1 MLKVKDIR
9 INHLREPAGVIGT
22 VTVGW
27 KILSDRSDVVQ
38 TAREIAI
45 VRDGGAEELYHEK
58 TESGESVNIAVGG
71 LSLRS
76 LETCT
81 VRVRV
86 WDNHGEASE
95 WASTGFIT
103 ALQSD
108 GEWKGAFITAEK
120 PEDRGKAPG
129 TMLRKAFT
137 IEKEVKE
144 AWLLSTAQG
153 LYQAFI
159 NGKRVGQDELAPGW
173 TSYHTHLLYQTHEV
187 TDILKKG
194 ENAIG
199 VLLGAGWYK
208 GDITW
213 FRRHNY
219 YGSYAAFSGQ
229 LVIRYTDGSEEILA
243 SDTSWQGCRSP
254 IIHADIYDG
263 ETYDARLEQ
272 DGWCEP
278 GFLGSGWEP
287 VRVAGQRAV
296 EPVPQQGCTVRVKE
310 TFGAREIFRTPGGD
324 TVIDFGQN
332 ISGWVRFTVTGGCGD
347 EAELVFF
354 ETLDAAGNVYTENLR
369 TAGQTVRYICR
380 GKGRETCCPHF
391 TFQGFRYV
399 WVKQFPGEVRAEDF
413 TAMVLYSDMAA
424 RGSFSCSHPL
434 LNQLQSNIQW
444 GMKGNFVDVP
454 TDCPQRDERLG
465 WTGDAQIFSYTANF
479 LMETEE
485 FYRKWLIDLAAD
497 QRDNGGVSN
506 VIPDALLD
514 HSVDYGD
521 GESAADQYGA
531 AGWGDAAVIV
541 PWSLYLENGDPSIIL
556 QQYDSMKAW
565 LDYLTVSRE
574 NGYIRTACQFGDW
587 LALDAAEGSYHGATP
602 EEFTAS
608 AYYAHACG
616 LFAKMAEAVGRT
628 EDAGEYRKRREEEI
642 AFFRSRYCL
651 PDGKLSVHT
660 QTAYVL
666 ALHFDLLPG
675 EERPAAAEELKKM
688 LSENDGHL
696 TTGFMGT
703 PYIMHAL
710 SRNGCVKEAYDLL
723 LKEDFPSWLYQVK
736 QGATT
741 VWEHWDGLK
750 PDGTMWSADMNSF
763 NHYAY
768 GAVGQWLYER
778 CAGLCVD
785 ENRPGYR
792 HFTVR
797 PCIGG
802 GLDFAECVHESVY
815 GQIRVHWEKREGD
828 TVVLS
833 VQVPPN
839 TTAVLELERAGAI
852 LENGGLNFARS
863 VGAGRSGMQEDGNT
877 YRAETGSGNWSVAY
891 RLIG

>member
-1 MLKVKDIR
+1 MLKVSDIR
-9 INHLREPAGVIGT
+9 INHLQEPKGVRGPF
-22 VTVGW
+22 TVGW
-27 KILSDRSDVVQ
+27 KMLSDRTNVVQ
-38 TAREIAI
+38 TAREIII

-58 TESGESVNIAVGG
+58 KESGESANITVGE
-71 LSLRS
+71 LPLRS

-95 WASTGFIT
+95 WASTGFLS

-108 GEWKGAFITAEK
+108 EEWEGAFIMAEK
-120 PEDRGKAPG
+120 PGDREKALG
-129 TMLRKAFT
+129 TMLRKDFV
-137 IEKEVKE
+137 IKKEVKE
-144 AWLLSTAQG
+144 AYLVSTAQG
-153 LYQAFI
+153 MYQAFI
-159 NGKRVGQDELAPGW
+159 NGKRIGQDELAPGW
-173 TSYHTHLLYQTHEV
+173 TSYHTRLLYQTYEV
-187 TDILKKG
+187 TDALKEG

-219 YGSYAAFSGQ
+219 YGSHAAFSGQ
-229 LVIRYTDGSEEILA
+229 LVIRYTDGSEEVLA
-243 SDTSWQGCRSP
+243 SDPSWLGCKSP
-254 IIHADIYDG
+254 ILHADIYDG
-263 ETYDARLEQ
+263 EIYDARLEQ
-272 DGWCEP
+272 DGWSEP
-278 GFLGSGWEP
+278 GFSGSGWEQ
-287 VRVAGQRAV
+287 VRVVEQQAV
-296 EPVPQQGCTVRVKE
+296 MPVPQQGCTVRVEE
-310 TFGAREIFRTPGGD
+310 TFAAREIFRTPRGD

-332 ISGWVRFTVTGGCGD
+332 ISGWVRFNVEGRSGD

-369 TAGQTVRYICR
+369 TARQTVRYICK
-380 GKGRETCCPHF
+380 GEGRETCCPHF

-413 TAMVLYSDMAA
+413 TAMVLCSDMRA
-424 RGSFSCSHPL
+424 RGSFSCSNPL
-434 LNQLQSNIQW
+434 LNQLQSNIRW

-479 LMETEE
+479 LMETDE
-485 FYRKWLIDLAAD
+485 FYRKWLLDLAAD
-497 QRDNGGVSN
+497 QRADGGVAN
-506 VIPDALLD
+506 VVPDALVD
-514 HSVDYGD
+514 DAVDYGD
-521 GESAADQYGA
+521 GESAAEQYGA

-541 PWSLYLENGDPSIIL
+541 PWALYLANGDPSIIL

-565 LDYLTVSRE
+565 LDYLAASE
-574 NGYIRTACQFGDW
+574 KDGCIRTPCQFGDW

-608 AYYAHACG
+608 AYYAHVCG
-616 LFAKMAEAVGRT
+616 LFAKMADAVGRA
-628 EDAGEYRKRREEEI
+628 EDAAEYRKRREAKI
-642 AFFRSRYCL
+642 GLFRSRYCL
-651 PDGKLSVHT
+651 PDGKLNVHT

-666 ALHFDLLPG
+666 ALHFDLLP
-675 EERPAAAEELKKM
+675 EEARPAAAEELKKK
-688 LSENDGHL
+688 LRDNDGHL

-785 ENRPGYR
+785 PDRPGYR

-802 GLDFAECVHESVY
+802 GLGFAECAHESPY
-815 GQIRVHWEKREGD
+815 GEIRVRWERTEDG

-839 TTAVLELERAGAI
+839 TTAGLELERAGEI
-852 LENGGLNFARS
+852 LENGGLEFS
-863 VGAGRSGMQEDGNT
+863 LAGENRASGLCGSDRV
-877 YRAETGSGNWSVAY
+877 YRAETGSGNWRVAY
-891 RLIG
+891 RLAE

>member
-1 MLKVKDIR
+1 MLQVNDIR
-9 INHLREPAGVIGT
+9 INHLWEPKGVRGPFTI
-22 VTVGW
+22 GW
-27 KILSDRSDVVQ
+27 KILSDRSGVVQ
-38 TAREIAI
+38 TAREIVI
-45 VRDGGAEELYHEK
+45 VRAGGEEECYHEK
-58 TESGESVNIAVGG
+58 TESGESVNIAVGE
-71 LSLRS
+71 LPLRS
-76 LETCT
+76 LEICT

-86 WDNHGEASE
+86 WDNYGEVSE
-95 WASTGFIT
+95 WASGGFLT

-108 GEWKGAFITAEK
+108 EEWKGAFITAEK
-120 PEDRGKAPG
+120 PEDRKRAPG
-129 TMLRKAFT
+129 TMLRKEFVV
-137 IEKEVKE
+137 EKEVKE
-144 AWLLSTAQG
+144 AWLVSTAQG
-153 LYQAFI
+153 LYQAYI
-159 NGKRVGQDELAPGW
+159 NGKRVGKDELTPGW
-173 TSYHTHLLYQTHEV
+173 TSYPTHLLYQTYEV
-187 TDILKKG
+187 TDLLKEG
-194 ENAIG
+194 ENAVGI
-199 VLLGAGWYK
+199 LLGAGWYK

-219 YGSYAAFSGQ
+219 YGGHAAFSGQ
-229 LVIRYTDGSEEILA
+229 LVIRYTDGTETVCA
-243 SDTSWQGCRSP
+243 SDSSWQGCPSP
-254 IIHADIYDG
+254 ILHADIYDG

-272 DGWCEP
+272 DGWNEP
-278 GFLGSGWEP
+278 GFSGSCWEQA
-287 VRVAGQRAV
+287 RVV
-296 EPVPQQGCTVRVKE
+296 EQQTVTPVPQQGCTVRVKE
-310 TFGAREIFRTPGGD
+310 TFAAERVFRTPRGD
-324 TVIDFGQN
+324 KVIDFGQN
-332 ISGWVRFTVTGGCGD
+332 ISGWACFNVAGSRGD

-369 TAGQTVRYICR
+369 TAKQTVRYICR
-380 GKGRETCCPHF
+380 GEGKETCRPHF
-391 TFQGFRYV
+391 TFQGFRYA

-424 RGSFSCSHPL
+424 RGSFGCSHPL
-434 LNQLQSNIQW
+434 LNQLQSNIRW

-497 QRDNGGVSN
+497 QWEDGGVSN
-506 VIPDALLD
+506 VIPDALVD
-514 HSVDYGD
+514 HAVDYGD
-521 GESAADQYGA
+521 GESAAEQYGA

-541 PWSLYLENGDPSIIL
+541 PWSLYLENGDVSLIL

-565 LDYLTVSRE
+565 LDYLE
-574 NGYIRTACQFGDW
+574 AGKKDGYIRTACQFGDW

-602 EEFTAS
+602 EAFTAS
-608 AYYAHACG
+608 AYYAHVCG

-628 EDAGEYRKRREEEI
+628 EDAAEYRKRREAET

-651 PDGKLSVHT
+651 PGGKLSVNT

-666 ALHFDLLPG
+666 ALHFDLLP
-675 EERPAAAEELKKM
+675 EETKPAAAEELKKM
-688 LSENDGHL
+688 LRENDGHL

-703 PYIMHAL
+703 PYILHAL
-710 SRNGCVKEAYDLL
+710 SQNGCVKEAYDLL

-778 CAGLCVD
+778 CAGLCAD
-785 ENRPGYR
+785 EDRPGYR

-802 GLDFAECVHESVY
+802 GLSFAECAHESVY
-815 GQIRVHWEKREGD
+815 GEIRVRWERKEGD
-828 TVVLS
+828 TIVLS
-833 VQVPPN
+833 VHVPPN
-839 TTAVLELERAGAI
+839 TTASLELDRAGDI
-852 LENGGLNFARS
+852 LENGGLDFVRP
-863 VGAGRSGMQEDGNT
+863 VGAGEQKSGDT
-877 YRAETGSGNWSVAY
+877 YCATAGSGNWSVTY
-891 RLIG
+891 RLTE